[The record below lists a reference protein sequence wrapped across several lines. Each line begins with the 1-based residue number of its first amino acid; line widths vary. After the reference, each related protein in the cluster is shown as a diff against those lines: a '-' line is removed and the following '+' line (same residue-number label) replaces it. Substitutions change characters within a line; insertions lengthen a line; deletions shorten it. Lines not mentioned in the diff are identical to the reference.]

1 MPGNGDFE
9 AKCPAI
15 WEFDFI
21 KTLEAQRFFVG
32 ASVRSASWP
41 GMAVQRTACFCTP
54 VSLPSMSCFADRPKR
69 WMLDSGAI

>member
-15 WEFDFI
+15 CEFDFI

-32 ASVRSASWP
+32 QV
-41 GMAVQRTACFCTP
+41 
-54 VSLPSMSCFADRPKR
+54 FAARHGR
-69 WMLDSGAI
+69 A